1 MELAHSLP
9 STHRSHFS
17 TPWHNPQMSPLA
29 QWLPSKHQIKAR
41 EDDQTSNIES
51 KVLPDKQKGLRF
63 MLVLSQYGEE
73 KSCGSYPLTL
83 EDKDS
88 FVSLP
93 LKINTIFFFL
103 FLVLHSTE
111 LALQNKCWL
120 VCLFQGLF
128 VFSLVSY
135 IWILHREATQV
146 WRLLVPLPKKSRG
159 ASRQILSFLIAIH
172 HFLEWIAPVWKLC
185 FLKTDN
191 FFLLLWFCWVGQLGV
206 LFFQHNAKKEGDTL

>member
-1 MELAHSLP
+1 
-9 STHRSHFS
+9 
-17 TPWHNPQMSPLA
+17 
-29 QWLPSKHQIKAR
+29 
-41 EDDQTSNIES
+41 
-51 KVLPDKQKGLRF
+51 

-120 VCLFQGLF
+120 VSLFQGLF

-135 IWILHREATQV
+135 I
-146 WRLLVPLPKKSRG
+146 
-159 ASRQILSFLIAIH
+159 
-172 HFLEWIAPVWKLC
+172 
-185 FLKTDN
+185 
-191 FFLLLWFCWVGQLGV
+191 
-206 LFFQHNAKKEGDTL
+206 